1 MAVRI
6 HPKTLQGPWTQGF
19 ALDVHTTRSTFLGH
33 NEYGREVYDTE
44 RSQIGELLYRLKYR
58 GDREALR
65 EIVDTAAGFLMGVWK
80 LQADILV
87 PVPPSNT
94 ARKNQPVMEV
104 AASLSDRCHIP
115 LRAACVTKVRN
126 TAQLKNV
133 FELAKRTELLRDAFA
148 VDRDVAAGQR
158 ILVFDDLYRSGATAG
173 TISRLL
179 TSEGGAEAVYLLTL
193 TQTRRSL

>member
-1 MAVRI
+1 
-6 HPKTLQGPWTQGF
+6 
-19 ALDVHTTRSTFLGH
+19 
-33 NEYGREVYDTE
+33 
-44 RSQIGELLYRLKYR
+44 
-58 GDREALR
+58 
-65 EIVDTAAGFLMGVWK
+65 
-80 LQADILV
+80 
-87 PVPPSNT
+87 
-94 ARKNQPVMEV
+94 
-104 AASLSDRCHIP
+104 
-115 LRAACVTKVRN
+115 
-126 TAQLKNV
+126 LKNV